1 MAALEAEIGSLQAD
15 QLSRVREN
23 LNSLVHEC
31 ISHLANSH
39 QIKVLYA
46 LQTLTGVVRAVY
58 KKCAQLSEFD
68 LVNFLIGF
76 DRAEQEMS
84 CLLNHINNFLMD
96 ESPACLKSQADSRSK
111 QGHQAI

>member
-1 MAALEAEIGSLQAD
+1 MGALETEIGNLQAD

-31 ISHLANSH
+31 IAHLANSH

-46 LQTLTGVVRAVY
+46 LQTLTGVVRATY
-58 KKCAQLSEFD
+58 KKCAQLSGFD

-84 CLLNHINNFLMD
+84 KLISQINRFLAS
-96 ESPACLKSQADSRSK
+96 ECPSCLKDLCLKLLLAL
-111 QGHQAI
+111 

>member
-31 ISHLANSH
+31 IAHLANSH

-58 KKCAQLSEFD
+58 KKCVQLSGFD

-84 CLLNHINNFLMD
+84 ILINSIPKFLQED
-96 ESPACLKSQADSRSK
+96 NPACLKELCLQLLLVVSS
-111 QGHQAI
+111 

>member
-46 LQTLTGVVRAVY
+46 LQTLTGVVRAVVRIRPG
-58 KKCAQLSEFD
+58 QLPYRF
-68 LVNFLIGF
+68 
-76 DRAEQEMS
+76 
-84 CLLNHINNFLMD
+84 
-96 ESPACLKSQADSRSK
+96 
-111 QGHQAI
+111 